1 LLCAALAGLGVLAA
15 IALGVSALPLPAKPP
30 LCALALGYGAW
41 LARREW
47 RRPACTVEFAADGS
61 AVMRAGASCRP
72 MRAPRLA
79 LRGALA
85 CLAWR
90 DEDGRGHSHTWCA
103 DTLPPPARRLLRL
116 RFGAPATEAGT

>member
-1 LLCAALAGLGVLAA
+1 
-15 IALGVSALPLPAKPP
+15 
-30 LCALALGYGAW
+30 
-41 LARREW
+41 
-47 RRPACTVEFAADGS
+47 
-61 AVMRAGASCRP
+61 